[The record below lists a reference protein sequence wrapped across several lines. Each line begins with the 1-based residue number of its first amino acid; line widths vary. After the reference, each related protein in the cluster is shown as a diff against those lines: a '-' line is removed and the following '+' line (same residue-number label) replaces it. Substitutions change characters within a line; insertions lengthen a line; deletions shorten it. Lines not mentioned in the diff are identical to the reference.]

1 MWLILTVKKNWT
13 FIQSIAASNISSLIK
28 EFHAIHKT
36 KLSEVKV
43 EIFDDKKIWHL
54 KATRSKENFVSE
66 NINEC

>member
-13 FIQSIAASNISSLIK
+13 FIQNIAASNISSLIK

-43 EIFDDKKIWHL
+43 EIFDDNF
-54 KATRSKENFVSE
+54 TRSKENFVSE

>member
-43 EIFDDKKIWHL
+43 EIFDDNF
-54 KATRSKENFVSE
+54 TRSKENFVSE